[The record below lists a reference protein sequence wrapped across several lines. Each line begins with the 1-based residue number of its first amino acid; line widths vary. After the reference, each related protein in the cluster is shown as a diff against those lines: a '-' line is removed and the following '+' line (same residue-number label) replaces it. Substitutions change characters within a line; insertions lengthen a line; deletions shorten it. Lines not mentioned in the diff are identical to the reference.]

1 MKKLIIEWQRLV
13 QNNTTCPRCADTEV
27 EIGKAYIKLKEALK
41 YFNIEVLL
49 EKHELTET
57 EFNKNPLISNLIL
70 INGKPLEAW
79 IGAETGQS
87 KCCRVCGDEECRTI
101 QFRGNIYEAIPENL
115 IIKAC
120 LIAAS
125 ELIPIGKSLSILRIK
140 NFK

>member
-1 MKKLIIEWQRLV
+1 MEKLIIRWQRLV
-13 QNNTTCPRCADTEV
+13 QNNTTCPRCVDTGL
-27 EIGKAYIKLKEALK
+27 EIEKAYTKLREALK
-41 YFNIEVLL
+41 FFNIEVLL
-49 EKHELTET
+49 EKNELTDT

-70 INGKPLEAW
+70 INGKPLEVW

-87 KCCRVCGDEECRTI
+87 QCCSVCGDEECRTI

-125 ELIPIGKSLSILRIK
+125 ELIPIGKKFQL
-140 NFK
+140 